1 MKPHSAA
8 CERNREPILAVLRQ
22 WFLAPGTVLEIGS
35 GTGQH
40 AVYCAQH
47 LPQHTW
53 IATDRE
59 ENLAGIA
66 LWFDEARLANL
77 KGPLRLNVRDAE
89 WPVSEADYVF
99 SANTSHIMSQAEV
112 AIMFAGIGSLLRP
125 GGVFCL
131 YGPFNRNGQFT
142 SESNRDF
149 DATLRARDPAMGIRD
164 DQALITLGRHCG
176 LTFAAEHAMPARNR
190 MLVWKKL
197 AEATTPS
204 DSPGTATSRPPNR
217 G

>member
-1 MKPHSAA
+1 MKPHSDA
-8 CERNREPILAVLRQ
+8 CERNREPILQVLKQ

-47 LPQHTW
+47 LPQHIW

-59 ENLAGIA
+59 ENHPGIK
-66 LWFDEARLANL
+66 LWFDEAQLANL
-77 KGPLRLNVRDAE
+77 RGPLRLNVRDAE

-112 AIMFAGIGSLLRP
+112 AIMFAGVGSLLRD
-125 GGVFCL
+125 GGIFCL

-142 SESNRDF
+142 SDSNRAF

-164 DQALITLGRHCG
+164 DQALITLGRHSG
-176 LTFAAEHAMPARNR
+176 MALAADHSLPARNR
-190 MLVWKKL
+190 MLVWRKVSAL
-197 AEATTPS
+197 
-204 DSPGTATSRPPNR
+204 
-217 G
+217 